1 MKCGSAVQRYLAV
14 HELGCCSLLAGTSFI
29 VFMTLLPLMIDPSVL
44 TFVLDLEPAACL
56 TVHSAALNG
65 TSNCTWTSCQQ
76 GCTVDIYKCWHV
88 NVSYLLADPAL
99 AAERLDAQ
107 LLESPYPPP
116 QQPARLYPNVVGCG
130 YPPDVDCDQFFRD
143 YAQTGAFERTFPCYV
158 SMTDPSVAVIHVDR
172 FQAAC
177 HLAIGFAPLMLCI
190 VLSVYVSLRLRCQ
203 RRSQMT
209 ARASG
214 LTSAATLAEEQA
226 RRIMESKRRLESRK
240 QSWLNAFRQER
251 INDRTTS
258 GASPSP
264 GTPSLKAGLSA
275 QLAAMASASSSS
287 ASASQPANTNA
298 AVRDKPT
305 NQHNKSGAS
314 SISSSANIHHHP
326 SPQTTTTK
334 TTTTTM
340 IHSLSTTD
348 LVVAVKRKQPLE
360 HHHYDLDHQHH
371 HHSDRENQLQRRKPS
386 ETAHLEEQHHPTTIT
401 TITTTSTTSSPSRP
415 SSMSIQLK
423 GGRRRRR
430 PDSPVIASI
439 SATFQR
445 QSSYADPVASLV
457 HQQGHHHY
465 YSPVPDDGP

>member
-107 LLESPYPPP
+107 LLASPYPPP

-130 YPPDVDCDQFFRD
+130 YPPDVDCDQFFRE

-177 HLAIGFAPLMLCI
+177 HLAIGFAPLLLCV

-214 LTSAATLAEEQA
+214 LTTAASLAEEQA
-226 RRIMESKRRLESRK
+226 RRIIESKRRLESRK
-240 QSWLNAFRQER
+240 QSWLNAFRQDHITDR
-251 INDRTTS
+251 IAGSARCP
-258 GASPSP
+258 SPSSP
-264 GTPSLKAGLSA
+264 PIQAVPLPATIPD
-275 QLAAMASASSSS
+275 MA
-287 ASASQPANTNA
+287 P
-298 AVRDKPT
+298 
-305 NQHNKSGAS
+305 
-314 SISSSANIHHHP
+314 
-326 SPQTTTTK
+326 
-334 TTTTTM
+334 
-340 IHSLSTTD
+340 TTD
-348 LVVAVKRKQPLE
+348 PDTEVVVAVKRKQSLAH
-360 HHHYDLDHQHH
+360 HHHYHCDGDKQ
-371 HHSDRENQLQRRKPS
+371 QLQRRKLS
-386 ETAHLEEQHHPTTIT
+386 ETAQQPAA
-401 TITTTSTTSSPSRP
+401 
-415 SSMSIQLK
+415 QLQQQPATQSCS
-423 GGRRRRR
+423 RR
-430 PDSPVIASI
+430 PESPVIASI
-439 SATFQR
+439 SATFQ
-445 QSSYADPVASLV
+445 QQ
-457 HQQGHHHY
+457 HQQHQHGHHY
-465 YSPVPDDGP
+465 YSPVPDNSSQT